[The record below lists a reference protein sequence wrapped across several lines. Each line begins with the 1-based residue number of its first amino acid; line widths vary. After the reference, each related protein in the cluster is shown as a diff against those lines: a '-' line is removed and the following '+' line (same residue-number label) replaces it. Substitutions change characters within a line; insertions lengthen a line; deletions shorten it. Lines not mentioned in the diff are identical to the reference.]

1 MKLSKPGAGL
11 PNMERLIIKNIL
23 VPSVRII
30 FTWDIAL
37 LYLKKE
43 IKLIKSLVEKLPK
56 ELHQKQVIID
66 RVFAIEDNTRQFS
79 INMVLEHLTIAGNA
93 VMLVIETLSQ
103 EEEFQKEIKIEDVKP
118 KKNKEEQ
125 LSEFLEF
132 YNKYFEYINKH
143 PKKQSKTKKKHP
155 WFIEFNNYDWSIF
168 MFMHTFI
175 HRRQI
180 EAIIK
185 KLGEDCDQY

>member
-1 MKLSKPGAGL
+1 MKLANPGAGL
-11 PNMERLIIKNIL
+11 PNIERLLIKNIL
-23 VPSVRII
+23 VPAVRII

-43 IKLIKSLVEKLPK
+43 VSLIKKLVQNLPK
-56 ELHQKQVIID
+56 ELHQKQIIID
-66 RVFAIEDNTRQFS
+66 RTFAIEEDTRQFS
-79 INMVLEHLTIAGNA
+79 VNMVLEHLTIAGG
-93 VMLVIETLSQ
+93 LVYKVIDTLSKEKEIQ
-103 EEEFQKEIKIEDVKP
+103 REIKIEAVKP
-118 KKNKEEQ
+118 KENKQNQ
-125 LSEFLEF
+125 LDEFLNF
-132 YNKYFEYINKH
+132 YENYFAYIKNH
-143 PKKQSKTKKKHP
+143 PKNQSKIKKKHP

-185 KLGEDCDQY
+185 KLKESK